1 MAEIASKTA
10 FPSPDYADV
19 QCFRITEG
27 DVFDVKNLGSADFTF
42 STYIIRFFMKT
53 IPFVF
58 FLLIPVLA
66 LFIGITFAGD
76 GKKLKKPQH
85 SS

>member
-1 MAEIASKTA
+1 
-10 FPSPDYADV
+10 
-19 QCFRITEG
+19 
-27 DVFDVKNLGSADFTF
+27 
-42 STYIIRFFMKT
+42 MKT